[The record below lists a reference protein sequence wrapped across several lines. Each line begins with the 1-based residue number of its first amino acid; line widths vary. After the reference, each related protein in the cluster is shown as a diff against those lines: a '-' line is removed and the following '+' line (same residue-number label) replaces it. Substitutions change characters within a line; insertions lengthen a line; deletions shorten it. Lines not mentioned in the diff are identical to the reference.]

1 MSVYRPTYK
10 DQKTGKTKQ
19 SKVWWYHFTFAGRH
33 IQESSKS
40 TRKTIATG
48 AEKKRRLEME
58 RGFNDTADRRQDRI
72 RTVGEIADEF
82 L

>member
-19 SKVWWYHFTFAGRH
+19 SKVWWYHFTLAGRH

-40 TRKTIATG
+40 TRKTIAAE

-58 RGFNDTADRRQDRI
+58 RGFQRYRDSRRRNAS
-72 RTVGEIADEF
+72 GP
-82 L
+82 